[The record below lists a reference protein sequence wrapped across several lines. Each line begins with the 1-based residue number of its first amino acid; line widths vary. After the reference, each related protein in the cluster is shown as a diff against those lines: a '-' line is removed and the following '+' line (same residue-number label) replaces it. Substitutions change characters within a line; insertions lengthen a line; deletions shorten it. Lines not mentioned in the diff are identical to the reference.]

1 MGWTPAQRQ
10 RLATERRLLEHF
22 FPGCVTWIDPR
33 GDTKVEVALVTN
45 NNRKYRLRIYLKSEN
60 SSSSDFPNSVPD
72 MVVSDS
78 PKPMPQWGSNGE
90 THTLGH
96 RDGFS
101 KICHYRSSCWTDRS
115 TLYEVVMKGRIW
127 IEAYEGHLTTGKKM
141 NYFLGEMRS

>member
-22 FPGCVTWIDPR
+22 FPGCVTWIDPT
-33 GDTKVEVALVTN
+33 GDTKVEVALATN
-45 NNRKYRLRIYLKSEN
+45 NNKNYRLRIYLKNEG
-60 SSSSDFPNSVPD
+60 SSSSDFPNSVPE

-78 PKPMPQWGSNGE
+78 PRSMPKWGSDGE
-90 THTLGH
+90 THTVGH

-127 IEAYEGHLTTGKKM
+127 IEAYEGHLTTGEKM